1 MYDCI
6 WTNFSFG
13 YIFDD
18 DLIEFLEKAK
28 KIIRI
33 FDKNKKKTLNL
44 YKKYNKQNIEHPKSG
59 MLFVK
64 ENISN
69 GERFISNQQIIR
81 TKEEYEKIFN
91 YTNFDIIE
99 SKT

>member
-18 DLIEFLEKAK
+18 DLIEFLEKSK

-33 FDKNKKKTLNL
+33 FDQHKKSKKTLNL
-44 YKKYNKQNIEHPKSG
+44 YKKYNFKNKEHPKSG
-59 MLFVK
+59 LLFVK

-69 GERFISNQQIIR
+69 EERFI
-81 TKEEYEKIFN
+81 
-91 YTNFDIIE
+91 
-99 SKT
+99 

>member
-44 YKKYNKQNIEHPKSG
+44 YNKYNS
-59 MLFVK
+59 
-64 ENISN
+64 
-69 GERFISNQQIIR
+69 
-81 TKEEYEKIFN
+81 
-91 YTNFDIIE
+91 
-99 SKT
+99 